1 MEQLRDRVAVVTG
14 AANGIGRALAGE
26 LVEEGM
32 RVVLA
37 DVEVASLESAAEE
50 LRSRGGEVLAV
61 ATDVADRQ
69 AVEALAAAALDRFGA
84 VHLLCNNA
92 AVAGQFGRIWAT
104 SLQEW
109 DWIFSVNVMG
119 VVHGLHTFVPILLE
133 QEEAHILNTGS
144 AACFEAL
151 PGFGVYAAS
160 KHAVLGLSEALRREL
175 CASGANVGVTVGMP
189 AGVAKTTLMTSE
201 RNWPARLGPLPPA
214 DDDDLP
220 VGLRQAFYGMIAEG
234 NDPALCARALVDGVK
249 RNDYLVCDDMNQMAE
264 WSTNHT
270 RQGHGDVPVWPPAV
284 TADT

>member
-1 MEQLRDRVAVVTG
+1 MKQLRDRVAVVTG
-14 AANGIGRALAGE
+14 AANGIGRALSGE
-26 LVEEGM
+26 LVGEGM

-37 DVEVASLESAAEE
+37 DIEAEPLEQAAKE
-50 LRSRGGEVLAV
+50 LAAAGGDVLAV
-61 ATDVADRQ
+61 PTDVADLA
-69 AVEALAAAALDRFGA
+69 AVEALAAATLERFGA

-109 DWIFSVNVMG
+109 EWIFSVNVMG
-119 VVHGLHTFVPILLE
+119 VVHGLHVFVPILLE

-160 KHAVLGLSEALRREL
+160 KHAVLGLSEALKREL
-175 CASGANVGVTVGMP
+175 SGAGANVGVTVGMP
-189 AGVAKTTLMTSE
+189 AGVAKTTLMESE

-214 DDDDLP
+214 DDDPLP
-220 VGLRQAFYGMIAEG
+220 AGLRQAFYGMIAEG

-249 RNDYLVCDDMNQMAE
+249 RNLYLVCDDMEQMAA
-264 WSTNHT
+264 WSTNHD
-270 RQGHGDVPVWPPAV
+270 RQGHGEVPTWPPAG
-284 TADT
+284 DR